1 MLLSAYLL
9 FSRACLF
16 SEVVFPEAAADGGGA
31 VEVKVRTVGSCGDG
45 CLYGMFF
52 SCTVLLSKCFTNLIG
67 IPRGRLPA
75 VCLMVR
81 VSNLVHGE
89 N

>member
-1 MLLSAYLL
+1 M
-9 FSRACLF
+9 
-16 SEVVFPEAAADGGGA
+16 
-31 VEVKVRTVGSCGDG
+31 VRTVGSCGDG

-52 SCTVLLSKCFTNLIG
+52 SCTILLSKCFTNLIG
-67 IPRGRLPA
+67 IPGGRLPA

-81 VSNLVHGE
+81 LSNLVHGE

>member
-1 MLLSAYLL
+1 M
-9 FSRACLF
+9 ACVC
-16 SEVVFPEAAADGGGA
+16 SKVVFPEAAADGGGA
-31 VEVKVRTVGSCGDG
+31 VEVIVRTAGSCGDDR
-45 CLYGMFF
+45 LYGMFF

-75 VCLMVR
+75 VCLMAR

-89 N
+89 G